1 MVAAYFWYKVLESCR
16 DEKLKSMYYAKYGQR
31 NSAEILKQ
39 IPDNISEMFAR
50 NEFTSSVEKIITQGQ
65 LPTRES

>member
-1 MVAAYFWYKVLESCR
+1 
-16 DEKLKSMYYAKYGQR
+16 MYYAKYGQR